1 MDMSEPTQN
10 MINSGDL
17 PDHESC
23 EISLDEIKLRRNGD
37 TRSLN
42 ISHVFNLADSIE
54 SMGLITSIAVDRDGY
69 LIAGGHRLMALK
81 LLNPTTRAAAVQ
93 KMICQ
98 ERSRGGQEG
107 AEKSLRL
114 IDELRSTLPVISNFN
129 FDRVGVN
136 IYELSSAELPD
147 KAIAIEIAE
156 NMIREDYSPREVF
169 ELYELL
175 LIKGFTDPLGRPKK
189 GERAVKP
196 AIAAIIGKSVRTV
209 RRKLEQ
215 ARSEAEKSE
224 PEKLRDKALKIIK
237 SVQRVRKQLSQLE
250 PAVAY
255 SIKSSIEWS
264 AAREGLLAALALV
277 ETLEPQ
283 IEPQIEP
290 HDESDLDYL

>member
-1 MDMSEPTQN
+1 MSEPTHN
-10 MINSGDL
+10 MINSNGL

-175 LIKGFTDPLGRPKK
+175 LIKGCFFREVLLSEIRCIKITLTSPHL
-189 GERAVKP
+189 
-196 AIAAIIGKSVRTV
+196 SVRLFRFQTST
-209 RRKLEQ
+209 Q
-215 ARSEAEKSE
+215 IFH
-224 PEKLRDKALKIIK
+224 P
-237 SVQRVRKQLSQLE
+237 
-250 PAVAY
+250 
-255 SIKSSIEWS
+255 SSIRVNTYMTIS
-264 AAREGLLAALALV
+264 
-277 ETLEPQ
+277 
-283 IEPQIEP
+283 
-290 HDESDLDYL
+290 